1 VILNNQTQEATSM
14 DFIERLF
21 GVSPDGG
28 DGSTELMI
36 IGAVFLAIVVGIWVR
51 HVRRNVRRS

>member
-1 VILNNQTQEATSM
+1 M

-21 GVSPDGG
+21 GFSPDGG

-36 IGAVFLAIVVGIWVR
+36 IGGFVLAAIIVTWR
-51 HVRRNVRRS
+51 RMARRNLKTPGA